1 MRSLRY
7 YLDLL
12 GVLAHKDIKLK
23 YKNTALGYLWS
34 LLNPLAFTLV
44 FYIAFKT
51 VLKIPIENYVLF
63 LLSGLF
69 PWQWLSNCL
78 NSAPFVFLANSTL
91 IKKVAF
97 PRALLVV
104 SQIMQEMMHFV
115 LTLPIIVMLVFAFGK
130 TPSLSWLPGIPLLL
144 LIQAAVIYGLALT
157 VATLNLFFR
166 DLERIVNI
174 GVSMIFY
181 MTPILYSESM
191 VPSEYAALV
200 DLNPFAPIMVGWR
213 NLFLDG
219 VLDHRALLIGAVFG
233 CASVLLGQVVYTRLS
248 WKFAEVT

>member
-1 MRSLRY
+1 MMRLRY
-7 YLDLL
+7 HLDLL
-12 GVLAHKDIKLK
+12 SVLAHKDIKLR
-23 YKNTALGYLWS
+23 YKSTALGYFWS
-34 LLNPLAFTLV
+34 LLNPLAFALV

-51 VLKIPIENYVLF
+51 VLKIQIENYLLF

-78 NSAPFVFLANSTL
+78 NSAPLVFLANSSL

-104 SQIMQEMMHFV
+104 SQILQEMMHFL
-115 LTLPIIVMLVFAFGK
+115 LTLPILIVLVFAYGK

-144 LIQAAVIYGLALT
+144 LTQAAVIYGLALT
-157 VATLNLFFR
+157 IATLNLFFR

-174 GVSMIFY
+174 GVSMVFY

-191 VPSEYAALV
+191 VPKEYAALV
-200 DLNPFAPIMVGWR
+200 NLNPFAPIMVGWR
-213 NLFLDG
+213 NLLLEGALD
-219 VLDHRALLIGAVFG
+219 LNALIIGAGFAG
-233 CASVLLGQVVYTRLS
+233 ASIILGQFVYARLS

>member
-1 MRSLRY
+1 MKSLRY
-7 YLDLL
+7 HLDLL
-12 GVLAHKDIKLK
+12 GVLVHKDIKLK
-23 YKNTALGYLWS
+23 YKNTVLGYLWS
-34 LLNPLAFTLV
+34 LLNPLAFALV
-44 FYIAFKT
+44 FYIALKT
-51 VLKIPIENYVLF
+51 VLKIQIENYLLF
-63 LLSGLF
+63 LLAGLF

-78 NSAPFVFLANSTL
+78 NSAPLVFLANSSL

-115 LTLPIIVMLVFAFGK
+115 LTLPIIVMLVFAYDK
-130 TPSLSWLPGIPLLL
+130 TPSLLWLPGIPLLL
-144 LIQAAVIYGLALT
+144 VIQAAVIYGLALT

-174 GVSMIFY
+174 VVSMIFY
-181 MTPILYSESM
+181 MTPILYSETM
-191 VPSEYAALV
+191 VPREYAALV
-200 DLNPFAPIMVGWR
+200 NLNPFAPIMIGWR

-219 VLDHRALLIGAVFG
+219 VLDIRSLLIGAVFG
-233 CASVLLGQVVYTRLS
+233 CASVLLGQLVYARLS